1 MQILRKSEGQL
12 TISLFVCIL
21 LWLIFCWQGITTAVE
36 IWWGNDIF
44 NHCFF
49 VIPGA
54 LYFIYLK
61 RHALLSKPISPTLLP
76 LLIIVPSI
84 LVYVIGIAGDVNLL
98 THMAT
103 FVLLPAVIWANIGHK
118 AAYSIFFPLV
128 FMLFSIP
135 VGEQL
140 TPLLQQITA
149 DGAVK
154 VLDFTGVPYFRN
166 GLYIEIPQGR
176 FLVAEACSGVSFF
189 IASIVIGSVYTYLNI
204 TSTSKRVCFVLISF
218 ALPIAANMI
227 RVFGIVF
234 IAYKT
239 DMKYAAGAD
248 HLIYG
253 WFFFA
258 FVIICLIGL
267 GELFRDVSLK
277 NESDERPS
285 DIILVNKGLYTI
297 VTIPLL
303 FIVSFVWLQI
313 VNASSATEFADSQL
327 RIKSIDAR
335 LLCNSNINWEP
346 VLDNPDIYEQVGIN
360 VGGNCNG
367 IIAQAWFS
375 GNNNELVSGLNRLFD
390 PEKWALLDT
399 IQITQTINSQV
410 IYSKVYQI
418 TSPTE
423 QKLYL
428 QSVFLIDGIVFG
440 DGIRAKIYQTTQK
453 LKGKSND
460 GAFII
465 AASEDKAS
473 LSEAM
478 VEVLESQ

>member
-1 MQILRKSEGQL
+1 MPLKIKSSRRSWCACCV
-12 TISLFVCIL
+12 IRHSNCLFYVEWTAY
-21 LWLIFCWQGITTAVE
+21 WL
-36 IWWGNDIF
+36 
-44 NHCFF
+44 
-49 VIPGA
+49 
-54 LYFIYLK
+54 
-61 RHALLSKPISPTLLP
+61 
-76 LLIIVPSI
+76 
-84 LVYVIGIAGDVNLL
+84 
-98 THMAT
+98 
-103 FVLLPAVIWANIGHK
+103 
-118 AAYSIFFPLV
+118 
-128 FMLFSIP
+128 
-135 VGEQL
+135 
-140 TPLLQQITA
+140 
-149 DGAVK
+149 
-154 VLDFTGVPYFRN
+154 
-166 GLYIEIPQGR
+166 
-176 FLVAEACSGVSFF
+176 
-189 IASIVIGSVYTYLNI
+189 
-204 TSTSKRVCFVLISF
+204 
-218 ALPIAANMI
+218 
-227 RVFGIVF
+227 GIVF

-239 DMKYAAGAD
+239 DMEYAAGAD

-258 FVIICLIGL
+258 FVILCLIGL

-277 NESDERPS
+277 NESDERSS
-285 DIILVNKGLYTI
+285 DIILVNKGLHTI
-297 VTIPLL
+297 VTIPFL

-313 VNASSATEFADSQL
+313 VNASSTTEFADNQL

-360 VGGNCNG
+360 IGRNCNVL
-367 IIAQAWFS
+367 IAQAWFS

-390 PEKWALLDT
+390 PEKWALLDIT
-399 IQITQTINSQV
+399 QTTQTINSQL

-428 QSVFLIDGIVFG
+428 QSVFLIDGRVFG
-440 DGIRAKIYQTTQK
+440 DGIRAKIYQITQK

>member
-1 MQILRKSEGQL
+1 M
-12 TISLFVCIL
+12 
-21 LWLIFCWQGITTAVE
+21 
-36 IWWGNDIF
+36 
-44 NHCFF
+44 
-49 VIPGA
+49 
-54 LYFIYLK
+54 
-61 RHALLSKPISPTLLP
+61 
-76 LLIIVPSI
+76 
-84 LVYVIGIAGDVNLL
+84 
-98 THMAT
+98 
-103 FVLLPAVIWANIGHK
+103 
-118 AAYSIFFPLV
+118 
-128 FMLFSIP
+128 
-135 VGEQL
+135 
-140 TPLLQQITA
+140 
-149 DGAVK
+149 
-154 VLDFTGVPYFRN
+154 
-166 GLYIEIPQGR
+166 
-176 FLVAEACSGVSFF
+176 
-189 IASIVIGSVYTYLNI
+189 
-204 TSTSKRVCFVLISF
+204 
-218 ALPIAANMI
+218 
-227 RVFGIVF
+227 
-234 IAYKT
+234 
-239 DMKYAAGAD
+239 
-248 HLIYG
+248 
-253 WFFFA
+253 
-258 FVIICLIGL
+258 
-267 GELFRDVSLK
+267 
-277 NESDERPS
+277 
-285 DIILVNKGLYTI
+285 
-297 VTIPLL
+297 
-303 FIVSFVWLQI
+303 
-313 VNASSATEFADSQL
+313 NASSATEFADSQL